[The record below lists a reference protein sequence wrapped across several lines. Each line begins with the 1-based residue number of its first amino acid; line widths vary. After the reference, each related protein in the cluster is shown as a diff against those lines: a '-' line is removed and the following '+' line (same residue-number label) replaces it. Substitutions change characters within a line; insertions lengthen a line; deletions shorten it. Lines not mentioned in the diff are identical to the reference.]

1 MLKLRLKKIG
11 RKNQISYKLVVTI
24 NKVSRNSAAIE
35 HLGDYNPTTTK
46 LNLNKKK
53 IVEWINKGAQPTTT
67 VKYLLNK
74 IFIFN

>member
-11 RKNQISYKLVVTI
+11 RKNQISYKLVVTV
-24 NKVSRNSAAIE
+24 NKISRNSAAIE
-35 HLGDYNPTTTK
+35 DLGYYSPTEKK
-46 LNLNKKK
+46 LSLNKKK
-53 IVEWINKGAQPTTT
+53 ILEWINKGAQPTTT

>member
-11 RKNQISYKLVVTI
+11 RKNQISYKLVVTV
-24 NKVSRNSAAIE
+24 NKISRNSAAIAD
-35 HLGDYNPTTTK
+35 LGYYSPIEKK
-46 LNLNKKK
+46 LSLNKKK
-53 IVEWINKGAQPTTT
+53 ILEWINKGAQPTTT